1 VSAISD
7 QVKLKR
13 DRIEVS
19 IRSNN
24 LSELK
29 NLKLRVVSQHH
40 EPQSIAATNDNSDKL
55 GGGIAQLDYLSLEVS
70 RSVTSLI
77 QTFFEGICRTYW
89 RYLYRSSSRASASF
103 Q

>member
-1 VSAISD
+1 MSAISD

-29 NLKLRVVSQHH
+29 NLKLRVVSQRH
-40 EPQSIAATNDNSDKL
+40 EPQSIIATNDNSDKL
-55 GGGIAQLDYLSLEVS
+55 GGGIAQLDYLSFEVS

-77 QTFFEGICRTYW
+77 RTFFEGICRTYW
-89 RYLYRSSSRASASF
+89 RYLFRSRASPSL